1 MPSKTK
7 IRIVK
12 TDFINLQGNV
22 IVCTC
27 PLCTGEDT
35 LRISLT
41 RKCVVSAFG
50 YSGFSVHPNLIDIDG
65 LEEDFTGRGS
75 SGAEGACQSR
85 RLEHL

>member
-1 MPSKTK
+1 MLLSALAP
-7 IRIVK
+7 
-12 TDFINLQGNV
+12 
-22 IVCTC
+22 
-27 PLCTGEDT
+27 CTGEDT

-85 RLEHL
+85 RLGHL

>member
-1 MPSKTK
+1 MLLSALAP
-7 IRIVK
+7 
-12 TDFINLQGNV
+12 
-22 IVCTC
+22 
-27 PLCTGEDT
+27 CTGEDT

-41 RKCVVSAFG
+41 RKCVVSTFR
-50 YSGFSVHPNLIDIDG
+50 YSGFSVHPNWIDIDG